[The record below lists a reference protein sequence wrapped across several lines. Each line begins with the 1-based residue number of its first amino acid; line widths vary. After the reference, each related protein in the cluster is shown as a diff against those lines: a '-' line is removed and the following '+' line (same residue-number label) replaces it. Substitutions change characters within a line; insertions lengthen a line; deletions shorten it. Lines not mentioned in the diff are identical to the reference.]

1 MAAPAATAAASD
13 MTTAHMTT
21 ALMTTAHMA
30 AATTVTT
37 ATTAATTAAAGH
49 SYLLT
54 RFGPFLV
61 EDIKCCQADIEDFF
75 LAEKD
80 SVGLTL

>member
-1 MAAPAATAAASD
+1 MEAPAATAAAASH
-13 MTTAHMTT
+13 MTTAHMT
-21 ALMTTAHMA
+21 
-30 AATTVTT
+30 AATTAAHMTT

-61 EDIKCCQADIEDFF
+61 EDIKRCQADIEDF
-75 LAEKD
+75 LLTEKD